1 MKTLKETALN
11 AIQGFFMAM
20 ADSVPGV
27 SGGTVAFILG
37 FYSLF
42 IGSINNLF
50 FGTKNARIKAVKFL
64 LKLGLGWVIGFA
76 LSTLFLTSIFESQI
90 YAVSSVFMGFI
101 IAAIPIIYLE
111 EKDTYQ
117 GHLGYLVFSLI
128 GCAVVVGIT
137 FINPT
142 EGAGT
147 SVAASDLSI
156 GLAIYTFV
164 CAMVA
169 ISAMVLPG
177 ISGSTLLLIFG
188 LYIPII
194 SAVKEVLTL
203 NFEYLPILI
212 IFAMGIVMGA
222 LLFIKLLNH
231 CLQKFRPQTLYTI
244 MGLMIGSLYSISQ
257 GPLSLEKPLP
267 ALSLDTFNIAFFLV
281 GVAVIFGLQA
291 LKKVLTKD

>member
-1 MKTLKETALN
+1 MRTLKETALN
-11 AIQGFFMAM
+11 AIRGFFMAM

-42 IGSINNLF
+42 IESINNLF

-90 YAVSSVFMGFI
+90 YAVSSVFLGFI

-111 EKDTYQ
+111 EKDAYQ
-117 GHLGYLVFSLI
+117 GHPGYLVFSLI

-137 FINPT
+137 FLNPT

-203 NFEYLPILI
+203 NFEYLPILV
-212 IFAMGIVMGA
+212 IFAAGIVVGA
-222 LLFIKLLNH
+222 LLFIRLLNH
-231 CLQKFRPQTLYTI
+231 FLQKFRSQTLYTI

-257 GPLSLEKPLP
+257 GPLSLESPLP

-291 LKKVLTKD
+291 LKKALSKD

>member
-1 MKTLKETALN
+1 MRTLKETALN
-11 AIQGFFMAM
+11 AIRGFFMAM

-50 FGTKNARIKAVKFL
+50 FGTKNVRIKAVKFL

-90 YAVSSVFMGFI
+90 YAVSSVFLGFI

-111 EKDTYQ
+111 EKDAYQ
-117 GHLGYLVFSLI
+117 GHPGYLVFSLI

-137 FINPT
+137 FLNPT

-203 NFEYLPILI
+203 NFEYLPILV
-212 IFAMGIVMGA
+212 IFAAGIVVGA
-222 LLFIKLLNH
+222 LLFIRLLNH
-231 CLQKFRPQTLYTI
+231 FLQKFRSQTLYTI
-244 MGLMIGSLYSISQ
+244 MGLMIGSLYSITQ
-257 GPLSLEKPLP
+257 GPLSLESPLP

-291 LKKVLTKD
+291 LKKALSKD

>member
-1 MKTLKETALN
+1 MKTLKETVLN
-11 AIQGFFMAM
+11 AIRGFFMAM

-50 FGTKNARIKAVKFL
+50 FGAKDARIKAVKFL
-64 LKLGLGWVIGFA
+64 LKLGLGWIIGFA
-76 LSTLFLTSIFESQI
+76 LSTLFLTSIFENQI
-90 YAVSSVFMGFI
+90 YIVSSVFLGFI

-111 EKDTYQ
+111 EKQSYQ
-117 GHLGYLVFSLI
+117 GHLSYLVFSLI
-128 GCAVVVGIT
+128 GCAVVIGIT
-137 FINPT
+137 FLNPT
-142 EGAGT
+142 AGAGT
-147 SVAASDLSI
+147 SVAVSDLTI
-156 GLAIYTFV
+156 GLAIYTFA
-164 CAMVA
+164 CAMMA

-203 NFEYLPILI
+203 NFEYLPILL
-212 IFAMGIVMGA
+212 IFAAGIVMGA

-231 CLQKFRPQTLYTI
+231 CLLKFRSQTLYTI
-244 MGLMIGSLYSISQ
+244 MGLMIGSLYSITQ
-257 GPLSLEKPLP
+257 GPLSLENPLP
-267 ALSLDTFNIAFFLV
+267 ALSLDTFNVVFFLV
-281 GVAVIFGLQA
+281 GVAVIFGLQG
-291 LKKVLTKD
+291 LKKVLSKD